1 MESFK
6 NKTVL
11 ITGGS
16 RGIGKAI
23 ALAFANAGANVIIN
37 YVNSQAKALAV
48 VKLAIKLGGNAKAI
62 QANIADFTEAKKL
75 VDEALETFSQIDIL
89 INNSGITKD
98 NLMLRMKEEDFDQVI
113 DVNLK
118 GTWNMCKHLTRNF
131 LKNKSGTIINISS
144 VVGLIGNAGQ
154 TNYVAS
160 KAGIIG
166 LTKSLAKEFGSRN
179 IRVNAIAPGFIETEM
194 TDQIPKDVRENY
206 LKQIPLN
213 RPGNP
218 EEVANLCLFLAS
230 DKATYITGQVISI
243 NGGMV

>member
-1 MESFK
+1 METFK

-11 ITGGS
+11 ITGSS

-23 ALAFANAGANVIIN
+23 ALAFAKEGANVIIN
-37 YVNSQAKALAV
+37 YVHSKEKAEAV
-48 VKLAIKLGGNAKAI
+48 ASLAIKLGGKAKAI
-62 QANIADFTEAKKL
+62 QANIADFDEAKKL
-75 VDEALETFSQIDIL
+75 VDQAIETFGQIDVL

-131 LKNKSGTIINISS
+131 LKNKSGSIINLSS

-160 KAGIIG
+160 KAGVIG

-194 TDQIPKDVRENY
+194 TEQIPEDVKENY
-206 LKQIPLN
+206 LQQIPLN
-213 RPGNP
+213 RAGNP